1 LTPTLGCCLIRSVG
15 AKTKVR
21 HEIEVELESHEL
33 SAVRGLRYLD
43 NIMTDVLDSAR
54 PSDVDGFV
62 VLSGSRFAF
71 EHLVG
76 EIAHAVNVSRR
87 WTARVEALSNA
98 ADAIEL
104 ALAGQ

>member
-1 LTPTLGCCLIRSVG
+1 MGV
-15 AKTKVR
+15 KTNVR

-33 SAVRGLRYLD
+33 TAIRRVRYLD
-43 NIMTDVLDSAR
+43 DIMIEVLDSAR

-62 VLSGSRFAF
+62 VLTGSRFSF

-87 WTARVEALSNA
+87 WTAQIEALSNA
-98 ADAIEL
+98 ADAIES
-104 ALAGQ
+104 ALAHQ